1 LHFDRIL
8 SLPVDFSS
16 LTYGEAL
23 HQSIPKL
30 LRKRGHSVDF
40 LSTSSMFTACDG
52 TPIIDAHLNLDLG
65 PEGESNINKKPVPV
79 VLFIQYKHSKP
90 EASGVLKVSKMN
102 GSLVLLE
109 SRLKSS
115 GWAGPEWLFLWVSDR
130 YIEVDDVA
138 DKRLLWVG
146 ENELE
151 NHAPLIGRRELAPI
165 E

>member
-1 LHFDRIL
+1 MRTQKEK
-8 SLPVDFSS
+8 VRR
-16 LTYGEAL
+16 T
-23 HQSIPKL
+23 
-30 LRKRGHSVDF
+30 RKSDIRDITNSV
-40 LSTSSMFTACDG
+40 S
-52 TPIIDAHLNLDLG
+52 
-65 PEGESNINKKPVPV
+65 VPV

-90 EASGVLKVSKMN
+90 EANGVVKVSKMN
-102 GSLVLLE
+102 ASVVLLE
-109 SRLKSS
+109 SRLNSC
-115 GWAGPEWLFLWVSDR
+115 GWVEPEWLFLWVSDR